1 MLSFSPK
8 DHRPV
13 TQWQQGSKDSQYTA
27 KIGTHISLSGLTR
40 RERVA

>member
-13 TQWQQGSKDSQYTA
+13 TQWQQGSEHTPA
-27 KIGTHISLSGLTR
+27 KIETHISLSGLTR